1 VSEDNICCRH
11 PHLRQELVDAISLD
25 LIRGVQFL
33 LVEGDSNE
41 PCQEVEV
48 IVDAICNEKPY
59 FRIQSFPYVT
69 DPCEEE

>member
-1 VSEDNICCRH
+1 MSEDNICCRH

-25 LIRGVQFL
+25 LIIGVQFL